1 MPVLRIPEVPIT
13 QFPWRESRILVS
25 PERFNSQHMFVS
37 LNELFP
43 GAAHETHTHPVDELF
58 IVLEGEGIHEE
69 GGGKYPIGPMS
80 AVYIHPPGDFAP
92 DPGPWGNSLKAHRHQ
107 GASRIES

>member
-43 GAAHETHTHPVDELF
+43 GAAHETTPTRWTNCLSSWKGRGF
-58 IVLEGEGIHEE
+58 MKKEE
-69 GGGKYPIGPMS
+69 GSTPSDPCPPYTSPGGLCTGPR
-80 AVYIHPPGDFAP
+80 ALGKLA
-92 DPGPWGNSLKAHRHQ
+92 
-107 GASRIES
+107 